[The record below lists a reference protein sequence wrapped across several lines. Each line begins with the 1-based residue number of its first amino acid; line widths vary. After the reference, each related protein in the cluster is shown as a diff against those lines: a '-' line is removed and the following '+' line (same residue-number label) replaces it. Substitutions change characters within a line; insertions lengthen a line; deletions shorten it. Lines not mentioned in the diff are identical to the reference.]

1 MKKFRNL
8 FFKMSNI
15 REPLVFLLHIHKYSD
30 CTTNIFHKLRQH
42 YQNILI
48 YIIPTSHY
56 NFTTQ
61 FHKHVDF
68 RCKFTHIMKTKDD
81 VLFYLQQLT
90 HVDSAI
96 YISDQ
101 IDADDLILP
110 FPPLLVHP
118 PARLHSFIEYH

>member
-1 MKKFRNL
+1 
-8 FFKMSNI
+8 MSNI
-15 REPLVFLLHIHKYSD
+15 REPLVFLLHIHKYSES
-30 CTTNIFHKLRQH
+30 TSTLIYKLRQH

-81 VLFYLQQLT
+81 VLFYLQQLK

-101 IDADDLILP
+101 IEIDNDDSILP
-110 FPPLLVHP
+110 FPPLLVEP
-118 PARLHSFIEYH
+118 PARLHTYIEYY